1 MIGKILGGIV
11 GVIILLVAISIFNYL
26 NRDLAR
32 TAIGKAKTVAN
43 DDVEI
48 AYWAIS
54 PPNASS
60 DPTNSQTD
68 TKITPTVIMIPSLGR
83 PASDFNELAQ
93 SISEAGYPVL
103 MVEPRGLVNKTGL
116 QQPDITL
123 FDLAADIEAVR
134 KAEQIDQVVVLGH
147 AFGNRVARSY
157 ATAYDDTCLATITV
171 AAGGLHEIEGKT
183 RTALIRSF
191 WAFLP
196 DFMRKPYVRHAFFAD
211 SNPVPD
217 YWMGGWYI
225 DVSQAQVRATTQTNV
240 ADWWA
245 AGTSPLLVIQ
255 GKQDSIAP
263 PKETGDAIQA
273 SYGDR
278 VTLVTLD
285 PAGHALLPEQ
295 PDKILSATLN
305 FLGNL

>member
-1 MIGKILGGIV
+1 MIVKVLGGFSVTILILSAILG
-11 GVIILLVAISIFNYL
+11 FNYL

-32 TAIGKAKTVAN
+32 PAIGTAKTIAN
-43 DDVEI
+43 GNIEI
-48 AYWAIS
+48 AYWS
-54 PPNASS
+54 
-60 DPTNSQTD
+60 
-68 TKITPTVIMIPSLGR
+68 ITPNVPTDKKLRPAAIMIPSLGR

-93 SISEAGYPVL
+93 SVSNAGYRVF

-116 QQPDITL
+116 KHKDITL

-134 KAEQIDQVVVLGH
+134 QAEQMNQVVVLGH

-157 ATAYDDTCLATITV
+157 ATAYDDNCLATITI

-191 WAFLP
+191 WTFLP

-211 SNPVPD
+211 GNSIPD

-225 DVSQAQVRATTQTNV
+225 DVSQTQIRATMQTNV
-240 ADWWA
+240 ETWWA
-245 AGTSPLLVIQ
+245 AGSAPLLVIQ
-255 GKQDSIAP
+255 GKQDTIAP
-263 PKETGDAIQA
+263 PQETGNALQA
-273 SYGDR
+273 RYGDR

-295 PDKILSATLN
+295 PEEILSATLQ
-305 FLGNL
+305 FMENL